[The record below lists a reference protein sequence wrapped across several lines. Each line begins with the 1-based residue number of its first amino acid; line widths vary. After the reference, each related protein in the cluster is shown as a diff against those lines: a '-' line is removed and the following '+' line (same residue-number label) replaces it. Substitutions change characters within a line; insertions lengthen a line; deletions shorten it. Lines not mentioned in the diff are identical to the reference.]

1 VRKTRFLYVGRTRY
15 RLPLDESRRRKFAAL
30 TAVAD
35 IRVLASAPAGA
46 PRGDDVFTL
55 VRPFPVRA
63 LDGVAFHA
71 LLPWRVARELRGFR
85 PTVVLVQGAHEAALA
100 LLGRALARGRVP
112 IVLDVHGDWRTAT
125 RLYGSPARRLLN
137 PVADRVAAWAIR
149 RVDAI
154 RTVSDFTTALV
165 RELGVEPTATFPA
178 FMDLEPFLTP
188 PVPLPLRPRALF
200 IGVLELYK
208 GLDLLAEAWPLVA
221 QDVPEAELRLIGSGS
236 RADLVRRM
244 VDRGPNVTWE
254 SEVEPEEVAAELDR
268 ATCLVL
274 PSRREGM
281 GRVVVEAFCR
291 GRGVVGTR
299 GGGIEDLVR
308 DGESGLLVPSD
319 DVRALAAAL
328 VRVLTDQELA
338 ERLAFGARAGSEQW
352 YASPQEFASRLR
364 ALVDGLDGARV
375 GG

>member
-1 VRKTRFLYVGRTRY
+1 MRRRFLIVGRTRY

-30 TAVAD
+30 SEASD

-46 PRGDDVFTL
+46 PGGDDIFKL

-71 LLPWRVARELRGFR
+71 LLPWRVARELRDFQ
-85 PTVVLVQGAHEAALA
+85 PTAVLVQGAHEAALV
-100 LLGRALARGRVP
+100 LVGRALARSRVP
-112 IVLDVHGDWRTAT
+112 VVLDVHGDWRTST

-137 PVADRVAAWAIR
+137 PVADRVAVSAIR

-154 RTVSDFTTALV
+154 RTVSDFTTGLV
-165 RELGVEPTATFPA
+165 RELGVEPSATFPA

-188 PVPLPLRPRALF
+188 PRPLPTRPRALF
-200 IGVLELYK
+200 VGVLELYK
-208 GLDLLAEAWPLVA
+208 GLDLLADAWPRVA
-221 QDVPEAELRLIGSGS
+221 REAPEAELRLIGSGS
-236 RADLVRRM
+236 RTDLVQRM
-244 VDRGPNVTWE
+244 LKRGPNVTWDSSLDPDE
-254 SEVEPEEVAAELDR
+254 IVAELDL

-299 GGGIEDLVR
+299 GGGIEDLVV
-308 DGESGLLVPSD
+308 DGENGLLVPSD
-319 DVRALAAAL
+319 DVGALTDAL
-328 VRVLTDQELA
+328 VRILTDEQLA
-338 ERLAFGARAGSEQW
+338 EQLAFGARAGSEQW
-352 YASPQEFASRLR
+352 YASPEEFALRLQK
-364 ALVDGLDGARV
+364 LVETRV
-375 GG
+375 RE

>member
-1 VRKTRFLYVGRTRY
+1 MKTRFLFVGRTRY

-30 TAVAD
+30 ADVAD
-35 IRVLASAPAGA
+35 LRVPASAPAGA

-85 PTVVLVQGAHEAALA
+85 PTVVLVQGAHEAALV
-100 LLGRALARGRVP
+100 LVGRALARTRVP
-112 IVLDVHGDWRTAT
+112 VVLDVHGDWRHAT
-125 RLYGSPARRLLN
+125 RLYGSPVRRVLSPL
-137 PVADRVAAWAIR
+137 ADRVAAWAIR

-165 RELGVEPTATFPA
+165 RELGVEPAATFPA
-178 FMDLEPFLTP
+178 FMDLEPFLAP
-188 PVPLPLRPRALF
+188 PVPLPARPRALF
-200 IGVLELYK
+200 VGVLELYK
-208 GLDLLAEAWPLVA
+208 GLDLLAEAWPRVA
-221 QDVPEAELRLIGSGS
+221 KEVPDAELRLIGTGS

-244 VDRGPNVTWE
+244 IDRGPNVTWD
-254 SEVEPEEVAAELDR
+254 SGLEPEEVVAELDL

-308 DGESGLLVPSD
+308 DEETGLLVPSD
-319 DVRALAAAL
+319 DADALAAAL
-328 VRVLTDQELA
+328 VRILTDQDLA
-338 ERLAFGARAGSEQW
+338 ERVAFGSRAGSEHW
-352 YASPQEFASRLR
+352 YASPEEFASRMQS
-364 ALVDGLDGARV
+364 LVAASAKG
-375 GG
+375 